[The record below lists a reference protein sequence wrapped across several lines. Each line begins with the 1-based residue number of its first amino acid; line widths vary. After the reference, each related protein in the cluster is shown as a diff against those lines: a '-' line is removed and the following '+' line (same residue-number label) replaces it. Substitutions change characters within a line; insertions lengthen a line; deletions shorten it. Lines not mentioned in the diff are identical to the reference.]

1 MSASRREVLSAGGA
15 LVVAFT
21 LAPRAFGQGGEGRVG
36 AARAP
41 GLPGGLRQTPMLD
54 AWIRI
59 DGQGQIT
66 VFTGKAELGQGI
78 KTALIQVAAEELDV
92 PPASVRLVTADT
104 GRTPNEG
111 VTAGSHSMQDSGT
124 AIRNAA
130 ANVRVLLAEAAAQ
143 RWGIQSEAVVTS
155 GDGRLMGPSGHIAHG
170 DIIFD
175 LPSGLS
181 ASYGDL
187 AAGLSLHV
195 EARPE
200 VPRRHGARRTIGRTQ
215 PRVDI
220 PAKCTGGEAYVQDL
234 RLPGMLHARVVRGR
248 SEGDRLKAPDL
259 KAVEAMPG
267 VVKVVR
273 KGAFLA
279 VVAERQW
286 TAIQA
291 MQALQKAGYEGR
303 APLPSGFFFKLMA
316 SPSEDEVILDTSKAP
331 GPPAAHRVKARYT
344 RPWLLHASI
353 GPSCAVA
360 EFKDGQLT
368 VWTHT
373 QGAYPLRAALAEL
386 TGLPADKIRCIHTEG
401 SGCYGHN
408 GADDV
413 AADAAVAAMAVPGRP
428 VRLQWMREQEHGF
441 EPLGTAMQVE
451 LEAGI
456 DGQGRITHWRS
467 DIYSPSHNGRPGRA
481 GNLLAGPEMEPP
493 FQTPPPRPI
502 PMPEGGGDRNG
513 IPLYR
518 MADAKVTSRFL
529 PNSPVRVSALRS
541 LGGFMN
547 VVAIE
552 CLMDELALAGGL
564 DPVAFRLENLDD
576 ERAVAVIK
584 AAADRFGWSRRGKG
598 SGFAFARYKNL
609 ASYCAVAMQ
618 VSVDPGSGAA
628 KVGKVVAAVDAGE
641 AVNPGGIR
649 NQIEGAIV
657 QAISWAGR
665 EAMDFA
671 ADGRVALDW
680 NRYSILRFED
690 APASVTVEVIDRPG
704 LPFLGAGEAGQGPAG
719 AAFCNAVADAIGKR
733 LRDLPLSAA
742 KLKGAIGA

>member
-1 MSASRREVLSAGGA
+1 
-15 LVVAFT
+15 
-21 LAPRAFGQGGEGRVG
+21 
-36 AARAP
+36 
-41 GLPGGLRQTPMLD
+41 MLD

-59 DGQGQIT
+59 DAQGEIT

-78 KTALIQVAAEELDV
+78 KTALIQVAANELDV
-92 PPASVRLVTADT
+92 PSGQVRLITADT
-104 GRTPNEG
+104 ERTPNEG

-124 AIRNAA
+124 AILYAA
-130 ANVRVLLAEAAAQ
+130 ANARMLLAEAAAR
-143 RWGIQSEAVVTS
+143 RWGVAPDTVGAS
-155 GDGRLMGPSGHIAHG
+155 GDGHMNGPSGQTA
-170 DIIFD
+170 
-175 LPSGLS
+175 
-181 ASYGDL
+181 AYGEL

-195 EARPE
+195 TARPDPWRP
-200 VPRRHGARRTIGRTQ
+200 PRPRQPVRREFA
-215 PRVDI
+215 RVDI
-220 PAKCTGGEAYVQDL
+220 PAKCTGGQAYVQDL

-248 SEGDRLKAPDL
+248 QEGDRLKAPDL
-259 KAVEAMPG
+259 KAAEAMPG
-267 VVKVVR
+267 MVKVVR

-291 MQALQKAGYEGR
+291 MQALQKGGYEGR
-303 APLPSGFFFKLMA
+303 APLPSGFFSKLMA
-316 SPSEDEVILDTSKAP
+316 SPSEDEVILDTTKTP
-331 GPPAAHRVKARYT
+331 GPPAVQKVKGRYT

-360 EFKDGQLT
+360 EFRDGQLT

-386 TGLPADKIRCIHTEG
+386 TQLPADKIHCIHTEG

-408 GADDV
+408 GADDA
-413 AADAAVAAMAVPGRP
+413 AADAALVAMAVPGRP

-451 LEAGI
+451 IEAGI
-456 DGQGRITHWRS
+456 DGQGRITGWRS

-518 MADAKVTSRFL
+518 LQDAKVTSRFL

-564 DPVAFRLENLDD
+564 DPVAFRLQNLDD

-584 AAADRFGWSRRGKG
+584 AAADRFGWSRRAKG
-598 SGFAFARYKNL
+598 PGLEGFGFAFARYKNL
-609 ASYCAVAMQ
+609 ASYCALAMQ
-618 VSVDPGSGAA
+618 VSVDPANGVA

-671 ADGRVALDW
+671 ADGRMALDW

-704 LPFLGAGEAGQGPAG
+704 QPFLGAGEAGQGPSG
-719 AAFCNAVADAIGKR
+719 AAFCNAVADAIGR
-733 LRDLPLSAA
+733 RIRDLPLSASKIKA
-742 KLKGAIGA
+742 AIGA

>member
-1 MSASRREVLSAGGA
+1 MNATRREMLSAGA
-15 LVVAFT
+15 IVVAFS
-21 LAPRAFGQGGEGRVG
+21 LAPRAFAQGG
-36 AARAP
+36 AARPP
-41 GLPGGLRQTPMLD
+41 GLPGSLRQTPMLD

-92 PPASVRLVTADT
+92 SPAAIHLVTADT
-104 GRTPNEG
+104 ERTPNEG

-124 AIRNAA
+124 AILIAA
-130 ANVRVLLAEAAAQ
+130 ANVRVLLAEAAAK
-143 RWGIQSEAVVTS
+143 RWGVSPDAVSTA
-155 GDGRLMGPSGHIAHG
+155 GDGRMKGPSGQTA
-170 DIIFD
+170 
-175 LPSGLS
+175 
-181 ASYGDL
+181 AYGDL
-187 AAGLSLHV
+187 ASGLSLHV
-195 EARPE
+195 EAKPG
-200 VPRRHGARRTIGRTQ
+200 VPRRPGPHRTIGREFA
-215 PRVDI
+215 RVDI
-220 PAKCTGGEAYVQDL
+220 PAKCAGGQAYVQDL

-248 SEGDRLKAPDL
+248 SEGDRLKTPDL

-286 TAIQA
+286 TAILA

-303 APLPSGFFFKLMA
+303 TPLPSGFFSKLMA
-316 SPSEDEVILDTSKAP
+316 SPSEDEVILDSTRTP
-331 GPPAAHRVKARYT
+331 GPPAAHSIKARYT

-360 EFKDGQLT
+360 EFKDGLLT

-386 TGLPADKIRCIHTEG
+386 TGLPADRIHCIHAEG

-408 GADDV
+408 GADDA
-413 AADAAVAAMAVPGRP
+413 AADAALAAMAVPGRP

-441 EPLGTAMQVE
+441 EPLGTAMLVE

-456 DGQGRITHWRS
+456 DGQGRITRWRS

-481 GNLLAGPEMEPP
+481 GNLLAGPEMDPP

-518 MADAKVTSRFL
+518 LQDAKVTSRFL

-564 DPVAFRLENLDD
+564 DPVAFRLQNLDD
-576 ERAVAVIK
+576 ERATAVIK

-598 SGFAFARYKNL
+598 PGLEGFGLAFARYKNL
-609 ASYCAVAMQ
+609 AAYCAVAMQ
-618 VSVDPGSGAA
+618 VSVDPNNGVA

-641 AVNPGGIR
+641 AVNPGGVR

-671 ADGRVALDW
+671 AEGRTALDW
-680 NRYSILRFED
+680 GRYSILRFED
-690 APASVTVEVIDRPG
+690 APASLTVQVIDRPG
-704 LPFLGAGEAGQGPAG
+704 QPFLGAGEAGQGPAG

-733 LRDLPLSAA
+733 VRDLPLGAA
-742 KLKGAIGA
+742 KLKAAIGT

>member
-1 MSASRREVLSAGGA
+1 MNASRRDVLSAGA
-15 LVVAFT
+15 LVVVFS

-36 AARAP
+36 APRAA
-41 GLPGGLRQTPMLD
+41 GLPGSLRQAPMLD

-92 PPASVRLVTADT
+92 APGSIRLVTADT
-104 GRTPNEG
+104 ERTPNEG

-124 AIRNAA
+124 AVLNAA
-130 ANVRVLLAEAAAQ
+130 ANVRALLAEAAAK
-143 RWGIQSEAVVTS
+143 RWSVPADSVTTV
-155 GDGRLMGPSGHIAHG
+155 GDGRMKGPSGQTAAYG
-170 DIIFD
+170 E
-175 LPSGLS
+175 L
-181 ASYGDL
+181 AS
-187 AAGLSLHV
+187 GLSLHV
-195 EARPE
+195 EAKPG
-200 VPRRHGARRTIGRTQ
+200 VPRRQGTHRTIGHEVA
-215 PRVDI
+215 RVDI
-220 PAKCTGGEAYVQDL
+220 PAKCTGGQAYVQDL

-248 SEGDRLKAPDL
+248 QEGDRLKALDI

-291 MQALQKAGYEGR
+291 MQALQKGGYEGR
-303 APLPSGFFFKLMA
+303 APLPSGFFSKLMA
-316 SPSEDEVILDTSKAP
+316 SPSEDEVILDTTEAP
-331 GPPAAHRVKARYT
+331 GPPAVQKVKARYT

-360 EFKDGQLT
+360 QFDGGKLT

-386 TGLPADKIRCIHTEG
+386 TQLQADKIHCIHTEG

-408 GADDV
+408 GADDA
-413 AADAAVAAMAVPGRP
+413 AADAALVAMAVPGRP

-441 EPLGTAMQVE
+441 EPLGTAMLVDID
-451 LEAGI
+451 AGI
-456 DGQGRITHWRS
+456 DGQGRITGWRS
-467 DIYSPSHNGRPGRA
+467 DIFSPSHNGRPGRA

-518 MADAKVTSRFL
+518 LQDAKVTSRFL

-564 DPVAFRLENLDD
+564 DPVAFRLQNLDD
-576 ERAVAVIK
+576 ERATAVIK
-584 AAADRFGWSRRGKG
+584 AGADRFGWSRRAKG
-598 SGFAFARYKNL
+598 PGLEGFGFAFARYKNL
-609 ASYCAVAMQ
+609 AAYCAVAMQ
-618 VSVDPGSGAA
+618 VSVDPKNGVA

-641 AVNPGGIR
+641 AVNPGGVR

-671 ADGRVALDW
+671 ADGRMALDW

-690 APASVTVEVIDRPG
+690 APASVTVQVIDRPG
-704 LPFLGAGEAGQGPAG
+704 QPFLGAGEAGQGPAG
-719 AAFCNAVADAIGKR
+719 AAFCNAVADAIGR
-733 LRDLPLSAA
+733 RIRDLPLSAE
-742 KLKGAIGA
+742 KIKRAIGA